1 MSQKFVSLS
10 KTLFVIQDT
19 DDEYAVIDLNP
30 AKRVKLQHPIKE
42 EAANVEEEA
51 EEEVE
56 EELEEE
62 VEEESEYSN
71 DSDSDETDSD
81 SD

>member
-56 EELEEE
+56 EE

>member
-30 AKRVKLQHPIKE
+30 AKRVKLQQPIKE
-42 EAANVEEEA
+42 EAADQEEI

-56 EELEEE
+56 E
-62 VEEESEYSN
+62 SDYSTDSN